1 MRRLL
6 LLMLIIVATFMWNRV
21 KAVSSLG
28 VAWIIGAVYLEKEWE
43 GTGAYVCAY
52 VCAHVCVGVLT
63 GGGGYR
69 RE

>member
-28 VAWIIGAVYLEKEWE
+28 VAWIMGAVNLEKEWE
-43 GTGAYVCAY
+43 GMGAYVCAY
-52 VCAHVCVGVLT
+52 NVCVGVLT
-63 GGGGYR
+63 RGGGYR